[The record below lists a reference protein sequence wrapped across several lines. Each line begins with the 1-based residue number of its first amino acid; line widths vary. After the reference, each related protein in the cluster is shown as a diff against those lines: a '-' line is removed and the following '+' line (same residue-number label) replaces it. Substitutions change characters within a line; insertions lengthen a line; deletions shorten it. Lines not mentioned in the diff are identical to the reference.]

1 MYVYYVCNKL
11 KQGEITMKY
20 TVIEK
25 DYINGEEKVI
35 LETEDRDEARD
46 LADSKNSKRLSNDVQ
61 YVVKEE

>member
-1 MYVYYVCNKL
+1 
-11 KQGEITMKY
+11 MKY

-61 YVVKEE
+61 YVVKED